1 MAHPLDGPR
10 AKIGRAEK
18 HLDEFDAEREK
29 WVKSSPYA
37 ILPYSNT
44 DKTEWTVRLHRMDT
58 PVKAERDVWG
68 LIIGD
73 YVHALRS
80 ALDQLVWQLVTVAN
94 KRTLSKE
101 DERRIAFPIV
111 TTHPKAFWELTTV
124 QHLRLEQAL
133 VIEDFQPYR
142 AIGMEKTTPLADLH
156 ALWNAD
162 KHKVI
167 TPIKVTLSKT
177 ISPVIRPHPDVR
189 VVDFEWDTDIALE
202 GDANIGRVTIEVV
215 GPNPDVDVDGYSVD
229 VTFGE
234 GGWWA
239 GDSQPPG
246 HARYHPRHRQ
256 QLRPVLRVAAAGASA
271 SRRFRP
277 SPLKGQFPTLAG
289 ARARPAPR

>member
-1 MAHPLDGPR
+1 VAHPLDGPR

-142 AIGMEKTTPLADLH
+142 AIGMEKITPLADLH

-189 VVDFEWDTDIALE
+189 IVDFEWDTDIALE

-234 GGWWA
+234 GGREI
-239 GDSQPPG
+239 
-246 HARYHPRHRQ
+246 HN
-256 QLRPVLRVAAAGASA
+256 LPVMRDITRDIVNNCA
-271 SRRFRP
+271 
-277 SPLKGQFPTLAG
+277 QFFE
-289 ARARPAPR
+289 